1 MRLKLSLGLKR
12 FKTRG
17 ANMDNVIT
25 FTPAELVA
33 FIGTVAGVCAGLAT
47 ITGFIVAAVKKL
59 RAPEVEQNRR
69 IEALEKKVDELE
81 KARNVDNNELAEIKK
96 TDKVIL
102 KCLQALLAES
112 LGGNATEA
120 LNEAKKELD
129 NYFLEK

>member
-1 MRLKLSLGLKR
+1 
-12 FKTRG
+12 
-17 ANMDNVIT
+17 MDNVIT
-25 FTPAELVA
+25 FTPSELVA

>member
-1 MRLKLSLGLKR
+1 
-12 FKTRG
+12 
-17 ANMDNVIT
+17 MDNTIS

-33 FIGTVAGVCAGLAT
+33 FIGTVAAVCAGIAT
-47 ITGFIVAAVKKL
+47 ITGFIVAIVKRWK
-59 RAPEVEQNRR
+59 APEVEQNRR
-69 IEALEKKVDELE
+69 IEILEKKVDELE

>member
-1 MRLKLSLGLKR
+1 
-12 FKTRG
+12 
-17 ANMDNVIT
+17 MDNVIS
-25 FTPAELVA
+25 FTPNQLVG
-33 FIGTVAGVCAGLAT
+33 FIATIAGACAGIAT
-47 ITGFIVAAVKKL
+47 IVGFIVAAVKRWK
-59 RAPEVEQNRR
+59 APEVEQNRR
-69 IEALEKKVDELE
+69 ITELEKKVEELE
-81 KARNVDNNELAEIKK
+81 KARNIDNNELAEIKK